1 MNQRTWTEYVLLEIF
16 NWVHIIRNIA
26 LRYYP

>member
-1 MNQRTWTEYVLLEIF
+1 MNQRTWTEYVLEIF